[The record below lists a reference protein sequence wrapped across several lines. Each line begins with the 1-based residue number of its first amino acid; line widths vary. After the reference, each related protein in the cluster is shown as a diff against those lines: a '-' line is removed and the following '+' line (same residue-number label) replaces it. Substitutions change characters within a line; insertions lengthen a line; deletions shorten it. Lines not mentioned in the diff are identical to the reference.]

1 MESHVHELVLLAA
14 FAIAAVMGAVMNK
27 THFCTM
33 GGVSDWV
40 NIGDTGRMRAWVFAM
55 AVALACALA
64 LEAAGTVDLDK
75 EVFPPYRT
83 GAFAW
88 LRYIVGGLFF
98 GIGMTLASG
107 CGTRTM
113 VRIGGGNAK
122 SVVVL
127 VFGALAA
134 FAMMWTPLWAKAFQ
148 PWIQPTTVSLPR
160 HGVAS
165 QELSAVLAGMF
176 GTQTTPMLHLGVGAA
191 VVAGM
196 LWFVWKSVDFRG
208 SRDNILGGAVVGLAV
223 AAGWWLTAGPVGR
236 SWKEFANF
244 NMDVPPLRVQTQ
256 SYTFVSP
263 MGDALH
269 YLLNPA
275 NFSLVTFGVAGMLGV
290 IAGSLAWAL
299 ATRTFRVEWFASW
312 GDFGNHAAGGV
323 LMGVG
328 GVLAMGCTI
337 GQAVTGVSTLAVGSM
352 LAFFSIVIG
361 SAGTMKYQYWRIS
374 REA

>member
-1 MESHVHELVLLAA
+1 MESHIHAIVLLSA
-14 FAIAAVMGAVMNK
+14 FAIAAIMGAVMNK

-33 GGVSDWV
+33 GAVSDWV

-55 AVALACALA
+55 AVALAGALA
-64 LEAAGTVDLDK
+64 LEATGTVNLDK
-75 EVFPPYRT
+75 EVFPPYRN

-88 LRYIVGGLFF
+88 LRYLVGGLFF

-122 SVVVL
+122 SLVVL
-127 VFGALAA
+127 AFGALAA
-134 FAMMWTPLWAKAFQ
+134 YWMMWTPLWAKAFH
-148 PWIQPTTVSLPR
+148 PWIQPATVSLPR

-165 QELSAVLAGMF
+165 QELSAVLAAMF
-176 GTQTTPMLHLGVGAA
+176 GAQATPTLHLVVGAA

-223 AAGWWLTAGPVGR
+223 AAGWWLTGGPVGK
-236 SWKEFANF
+236 SWKEFVNF
-244 NMDVPPLRVQTQ
+244 NLDVMPVRVQTQ
-256 SYTFVSP
+256 SYTYVSP

-269 YLLNPA
+269 YLLDPA
-275 NFSLVTFGVAGMLGV
+275 NFSLVTFGVAGMAGV
-290 IAGSLAWAL
+290 IAGSLVWAI

-312 GDFGNHAAGGV
+312 GDFGHHAVGGV

-328 GVLAMGCTI
+328 GVLALGCTI
-337 GQAVTGVSTLAVGSM
+337 GQAVTGVSTLAIGSM
-352 LAFFSIVIG
+352 LTFFSIVIG
-361 SAGTMKYQYWRIS
+361 SVGTMKYQYWRIS

>member
-1 MESHVHELVLLAA
+1 MESHLHGIVLLAA

-33 GGVSDWV
+33 GGVSDWM

-55 AVALACALA
+55 AVALASALA
-64 LEAAGTVDLDK
+64 LEAAGAVDLDK

-88 LRYIVGGLFF
+88 LRYLAGGLLF

-148 PWIQPTTVSLPR
+148 TWIQPTTVSLPR

-176 GTQTTPMLHLGVGAA
+176 GAQTTPLLHLAVGAA

-223 AAGWWLTAGPVGR
+223 AAGWWLTGGPVGR

-244 NMDVPPLRVQTQ
+244 NMDVLPVRVQTQ

-263 MGDALH
+263 MGDAVH

-275 NFSLVTFGVAGMLGV
+275 NFSLVTFGVAGMAGV
-290 IAGSLAWAL
+290 IVGSLAWAL

-312 GDFGNHAAGGV
+312 GDFANHAVGGV

-337 GQAVTGVSTLAVGSM
+337 GQAVTGVSTLAIGSM
-352 LAFFSIVIG
+352 LTFFSIVIG
-361 SAGTMKYQYWRIS
+361 SVGTMKYQYWRIS

>member
-1 MESHVHELVLLAA
+1 MESHLHGIVLLSA

-33 GGVSDWV
+33 GAVSDWV

-55 AVALACALA
+55 AVALASALA

-134 FAMMWTPLWAKAFQ
+134 FAMMWTPLWAEAFQ
-148 PWIQPTTVSLPR
+148 PWIQPTTVNLPR

-176 GTQTTPMLHLGVGAA
+176 GAQSTPLLHLAVGAA

-223 AAGWWLTAGPVGR
+223 AAGWWLTGGPVGR

-244 NMDVPPLRVQTQ
+244 NMDVLPVRVQTQ

-275 NFSLVTFGVAGMLGV
+275 NFSLVTFGVAGMGGV
-290 IAGSLAWAL
+290 IVGSLAWAL

-312 GDFGNHAAGGV
+312 GDFGNHALGGV
-323 LMGVG
+323 LMGMG

-337 GQAVTGVSTLAVGSM
+337 GQAVTGVSTLAIGSM
-352 LAFFSIVIG
+352 LTFFSIVAG
-361 SAGTMKYQYWRIS
+361 SVVTMRYQYWRIT